1 MRICS
6 LVKRAGT
13 RIRGLAARCENEGG
27 RFRPGPL
34 RRSVSLAAL
43 AGALGLVLLLA
54 RGALGIPD
62 TVAEILFVIVHP
74 LHVFVAAATLSRL
87 LARSGRFR
95 PLPAAVIGYPLAI
108 AITTAADSLLPYLGE
123 WLLAL
128 PSRHVHVGFVEIWW
142 IVHPLAIAGT
152 AAGLAAPRL
161 PLRPPLVLVASVLP
175 PLFDMMM
182 AMWKPL
188 DPAALVT
195 IAAFTGLSVWVY
207 LLSMA
212 AAAACLTSRS
222 GAASALKSGFDRHLG
237 ALVSTPG
244 IDPAGAEWYAAR
256 TPCRNRRRTGSSSSR
271 PR

>member
-6 LVKRAGT
+6 FVKRAEAQ
-13 RIRGLAARCENEGG
+13 IRWLAARCAHAGDILCTG
-27 RFRPGPL
+27 SL
-34 RRSVSLAAL
+34 RRSVALAAL
-43 AGALGLVLLLA
+43 GGAIGLALLLV

-62 TVAEILFVIVHP
+62 TVAEVLFVIVHP
-74 LHVFVAAATLSRL
+74 LHVFVAAATLARL
-87 LARSGRFR
+87 LARPGRLR
-95 PLPAAVIGYPLAI
+95 PLPAAAVGYPLAI
-108 AITTAADSLLPYLGE
+108 AITTAADSLLPYLCE

-142 IVHPLAIAGT
+142 LVHPLAIAGT

-161 PLRPPLVLVASVLP
+161 PLRPPLVLVTSVLP

-195 IAAFTGLSVWVY
+195 IAAFTGLSVWTY

-212 AAAACLTSRS
+212 AAAACVTSRS
-222 GAASALKSGFDRHLG
+222 GAASAWNTSFDRHLG
-237 ALVSTPG
+237 ALVGATG

-256 TPCRNRRRTGSSSSR
+256 TPCPNRRRTGSSSSR

>member
-6 LVKRAGT
+6 IVKRAGA
-13 RIRGLAARCENEGG
+13 RVRVLAARCARAGDML
-27 RFRPGPL
+27 RSGPV
-34 RRSVSLAAL
+34 RRSAALAAL
-43 AGALGLVLLLA
+43 GGAIGLVLLLV

-62 TVAEILFVIVHP
+62 TVAEVLFVIVHP
-74 LHVFVAAATLSRL
+74 LHVFVAAATLARL
-87 LARSGRFR
+87 LVRSGRFR
-95 PLPAAVIGYPLAI
+95 SLPAAAVSYPLAI

-142 IVHPLAIAGT
+142 LVPPLAIAGT

-161 PLRPPLVLVASVLP
+161 PLRPPLVLAASILP

-195 IAAFTGLSVWVY
+195 IAVFTSLSVWTF

-212 AAAACLTSRS
+212 AATACITSRS
-222 GAASALKSGFDRHLG
+222 GVASALKTRTDRYLVTLVG
-237 ALVSTPG
+237 APG
-244 IDPAGAEWYAAR
+244 IDPAGAGWYAAR
-256 TPCRNRRRTGSSSSR
+256 TPCRNRRKTASSSSR